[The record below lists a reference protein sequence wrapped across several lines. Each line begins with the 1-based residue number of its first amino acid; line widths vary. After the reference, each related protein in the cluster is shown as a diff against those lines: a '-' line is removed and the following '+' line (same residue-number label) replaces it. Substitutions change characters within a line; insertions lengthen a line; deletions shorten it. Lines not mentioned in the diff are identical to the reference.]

1 MAITLAVMATIVVA
15 CLVAAF
21 VRSARQKAKSK
32 TNPPRHV
39 GEPQSQKGRI
49 YSKGATDH
57 SSTPS
62 SGT

>member
-1 MAITLAVMATIVVA
+1 MAITLSVMATIVIA
-15 CLVAAF
+15 CLLTAF
-21 VRSARQKAKSK
+21 IHAARQKAKSK

-49 YSKGATDH
+49 YSKGATNH